1 MKIKIGI
8 ENKYK
13 NDKNGDDTMEIA
25 LSNSA
30 I

>member
-1 MKIKIGI
+1 MMGWILYGGLLD
-8 ENKYK
+8 
-13 NDKNGDDTMEIA
+13 NDNGDDTMEIA